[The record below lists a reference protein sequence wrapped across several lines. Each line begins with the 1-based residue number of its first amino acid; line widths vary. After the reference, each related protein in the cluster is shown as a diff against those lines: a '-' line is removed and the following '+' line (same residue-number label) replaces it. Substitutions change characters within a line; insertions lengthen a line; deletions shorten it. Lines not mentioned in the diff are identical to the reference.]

1 MSTEESDEVN
11 LLDADMDG
19 EQVKELVERF
29 ERNKDK
35 NANEIIDQ
43 IIDKEA
49 KVHKGIYTKY
59 KYDKLGV
66 IKRKDLNKFDIDKQR
81 QRVEGLQKK
90 VREER

>member
-19 EQVKELVERF
+19 EQAKELVERF

-49 KVHKGIYTKY
+49 KVHKGIYT
-59 KYDKLGV
+59 
-66 IKRKDLNKFDIDKQR
+66 
-81 QRVEGLQKK
+81 
-90 VREER
+90 

>member
-19 EQVKELVERF
+19 EQAKELIERF

-35 NANEIIDQ
+35 NANEIIDM

-49 KVHKGIYTKY
+49 KVHKGIYSQY

-66 IKRKDLNKFDIDKQR
+66 IKRKDLNKYDIDKQR
-81 QRVEGLQKK
+81 QRIEGLQKK